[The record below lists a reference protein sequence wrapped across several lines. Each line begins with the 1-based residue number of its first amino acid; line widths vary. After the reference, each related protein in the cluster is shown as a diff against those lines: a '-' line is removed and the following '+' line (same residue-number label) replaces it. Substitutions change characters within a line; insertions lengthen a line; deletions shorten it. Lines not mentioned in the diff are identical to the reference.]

1 MPNLL
6 DSRRRIKSVKN
17 TQQITKAMKMVSAAK
32 LKRAQDRVVTARPFA
47 NKMMEVLGGLADRID
62 EDFHHPLLDARG
74 DQRYLM
80 VLITA
85 DKGLCGAF
93 NTNLIKAAQAF
104 IVANPNKEVEILAV
118 GRKGRDFF
126 RRRGANL
133 VGEYIGLTGKGRV
146 EFSEALG
153 VARDVVKRFTED
165 KTIDKAFVIYNEFK
179 SVMQQRVVT
188 EQLLPVARQS
198 HDVPPETYPNSLTQ
212 SQFVD
217 AVNANSRNRL
227 SQVERDQLVSDLTSG
242 AKTRAQVLKM
252 LEDPA
257 AGGQPV
263 TRVDYIYEQPP
274 GEIFSRLLP
283 RLIETQIFRA
293 LLESIAS
300 EQGARMT
307 AMDSASKNAREL
319 IDSLTLNMN
328 RVRQA
333 AITNE
338 IIEVVSGAAAL

>member
-6 DSRRRIKSVKN
+6 DIRRRLKSVKN

-47 NKMMEVLGGLADRID
+47 NKMTNVLSGLADRAG

-74 DQRYLM
+74 DERYLL
-80 VLITA
+80 VLVTA

-104 IVANPNKEVEILAV
+104 TNENPGKQIEIIAV

-126 RRRGANL
+126 RRRNAKVSN
-133 VGEYIGLTGKGRV
+133 EYVGLTGKGRV
-146 EFSEALG
+146 EFSEALE
-153 VARDVVKRFTED
+153 VARDVIKRFTED
-165 KTIDKAFVIYNEFK
+165 EGIDKVFIIYNEFR
-179 SVMQQRVVT
+179 SVLSQRVVT
-188 EQLLPVARQS
+188 EQLLPVAR
-198 HDVPPETYPNSLTQ
+198 EAEATEAT
-212 SQFVD
+212 
-217 AVNANSRNRL
+217 
-227 SQVERDQLVSDLTSG
+227 T
-242 AKTRAQVLKM
+242 
-252 LEDPA
+252 
-257 AGGQPV
+257 AGGAV
-263 TRVDYIYEQPP
+263 SLVDYIYEQPAE
-274 GEIFSRLLP
+274 EIFSRLLP
-283 RLIETQIFRA
+283 RLVETQIFRA
-293 LLESIAS
+293 LLESVAS
-300 EQGARMT
+300 EHGARMT

>member
-6 DSRRRIKSVKN
+6 DIRRRIKSVKN

-47 NKMMEVLGGLADRID
+47 NKMTEVLAGLADRTD
-62 EDFHHPLLDARG
+62 ENFHHPLLDARG
-74 DQRYLM
+74 DERYLL

-93 NTNLIKAAQAF
+93 NTNLIKAAQSF
-104 IVANPNKEVEILAV
+104 VVSNPGKQIDILAV

-126 RRRGANL
+126 RRRGAT
-133 VGEYIGLTGKGRV
+133 VAGEYIGLTGKGRV
-146 EFSEALG
+146 EFSEALE
-153 VARDVVKRFTED
+153 VARDVIKRFTED
-165 KTIDKAFVIYNEFK
+165 KEIDKAFIVYNEFK
-179 SVMQQRVVT
+179 SVMQQRVVV
-188 EQLLPVARQS
+188 EQLLPVARKAAAAS
-198 HDVPPETYPNSLTQ
+198 DEPAPAEAASL
-212 SQFVD
+212 
-217 AVNANSRNRL
+217 
-227 SQVERDQLVSDLTSG
+227 
-242 AKTRAQVLKM
+242 
-252 LEDPA
+252 
-257 AGGQPV
+257 
-263 TRVDYIYEQPP
+263 VDYIYEQPP
-274 GEIFSRLLP
+274 AEIFAKLLP
-283 RLIETQIFRA
+283 QLIETQIFRA

-328 RVRQA
+328 RIRQA

>member
-6 DSRRRIKSVKN
+6 DIRRRIKSVKN

-32 LKRAQDRVVTARPFA
+32 LKRAQDRVLTARPFA
-47 NKMMEVLGGLADRID
+47 NKMSEVLSGLADRTD
-62 EDFHHPLLDARG
+62 ENFHHPLLDARA
-74 DQRYLM
+74 DERYLL

-104 IVANPNKEVEILAV
+104 FRDNPDKQIEILAV

-126 RRRGANL
+126 RRRAASL
-133 VGEYIGLTGKGRV
+133 IGEYIGVTGKGRV
-146 EFSEALG
+146 EFSEALEIANN
-153 VARDVVKRFTED
+153 VINRFTDDEA
-165 KTIDKAFVIYNEFK
+165 IDKVFVIYNEFK
-179 SVMQQRVVT
+179 SVLQQRVVA
-188 EQLLPVARQS
+188 EQLLPVSRAAS
-198 HDVPPETYPNSLTQ
+198 GSEPTSADKPVSL
-212 SQFVD
+212 
-217 AVNANSRNRL
+217 
-227 SQVERDQLVSDLTSG
+227 
-242 AKTRAQVLKM
+242 
-252 LEDPA
+252 
-257 AGGQPV
+257 
-263 TRVDYIYEQPP
+263 VDYIYEQPP
-274 GEIFSRLLP
+274 TEIFTRLLP
-283 RLIETQIFRA
+283 RLVQTQIFRA

-338 IIEVVSGAAAL
+338 IIEVVSGAAAQ